1 MIEFLDLGVAGI
13 LAVALFFF
21 LRHLVGQMRQDR
33 MFMEDRMTI
42 IIQQYHEDSEHR
54 TKAQE
59 EHTKVLSELK
69 TWLQARNGKS
79 KE

>member
-1 MIEFLDLGVAGI
+1 MIEYLDLGIAGV

-33 MFMEDRMTI
+33 VFMEDRLTNVI
-42 IIQQYHEDSEHR
+42 NGYNDAI
-54 TKAQE
+54 KAFTE
-59 EHTKVLSELK
+59 ASVELI
-69 TWLQARNGKS
+69 TWLKARNGKS

>member
-1 MIEFLDLGVAGI
+1 MVDFLDLGIAGV

-33 MFMEDRMTI
+33 MFMEDRMATLI
-42 IIQQYHEDSEHR
+42 EHYHQDSAQGRDISQQLAESVR
-54 TKAQE
+54 G
-59 EHTKVLSELK
+59 LK
-69 TWLQARNGKS
+69 TWLEARNGKS